1 MTPHPRGSGHKH
13 PVQSPERR
21 GQNGDSETGLVAVP
35 RKELLGAS
43 LGETLLWGPFPKGFG
58 SSPGGVVWHS
68 AVGSS
73 LGQAALHALAA
84 LPPSYALGE
93 RSDSAQREKQ
103 CTLLQPVQQSQ
114 RRTVQLPCA
123 VLQRKLIRSHLTP
136 CARNGRARYVFAAL
150 FLIHTLTCSCQKGL
164 DLFLSALILIA
175 WKHGEGQEGKE
186 AERGDAPLG
195 APSGWGCWRCS
206 TQGAPPSREP
216 LALNAM
222 SNPLEPCFGEPL
234 GDAGKPWKL

>member
-1 MTPHPRGSGHKH
+1 METVRLGWL
-13 PVQSPERR
+13 QCPER
-21 GQNGDSETGLVAVP
+21 SSW
-35 RKELLGAS
+35 ELRWVR
-43 LGETLLWGPFPKGFG
+43 TLLWGPFPKGFG
-58 SSPGGVVWHS
+58 SSPGEVVLHS

-73 LGQAALHALAA
+73 LGQ
-84 LPPSYALGE
+84 ALGE

-103 CTLLQPVQQSQ
+103 CTLLQPVQQGQ

-150 FLIHTLTCSCQKGL
+150 FLIHTLTCTCQKGL

-195 APSGWGCWRCS
+195 APSG
-206 TQGAPPSREP
+206 
-216 LALNAM
+216 
-222 SNPLEPCFGEPL
+222 
-234 GDAGKPWKL
+234 